1 MTAHAHDK
9 YVKCP
14 FFSTHY
20 FEITALAEHLPETV
34 NVHLDAAEHGHDIV
48 FLYSVKPGPASQ
60 SYGIQVAKLAG
71 LPHSALLAARDKL
84 EGLERK
90 YAREEMSSGSQ
101 KKSDQLGLFGC
112 SPDFE
117 NTITKRL
124 LEISPERMSP
134 REALDLIYELHQ
146 SVLESDQS

>member
-1 MTAHAHDK
+1 MNI
-9 YVKCP
+9 
-14 FFSTHY
+14 SQ
-20 FEITALAEHLPETV
+20 ALG
-34 NVHLDAAEHGHDIV
+34 VHLDAAEHGHDIV